1 MIDLDPHPGV
11 EVSLLPTTRHMAFIV
26 LILAA
31 LGAAPAS
38 AEAAGCRPE
47 GQRGAAS
54 AESCAIAGTDYRLV
68 RVRTTVLGTIG
79 AAIDL
84 LRDSARCPEWQAMCA
99 EERSFRN
106 GAEHR
111 SIRHRRSGSGFTRR
125 VLVSRNSWWRSGNGG
140 VVVELV
146 GTDQAAAQFEGT
158 RILCLRE
165 RWTFIPAGRGR
176 LQVIVELVSDP
187 QPPFG
192 LTGAV
197 TAGSAQT
204 LLETLDNLAV
214 RLRSAPARSDAALD
228 ALPSLSAPLPDLGAS
243 FVRCQNA
250 RRR

>member
-1 MIDLDPHPGV
+1 MIYLDLHP
-11 EVSLLPTTRHMAFIV
+11 EVSLLPTIKLMAFMV
-26 LILAA
+26 LMLAA
-31 LGAAPAS
+31 LGAAPAP

-68 RVRTTVLGTIG
+68 RVRTTVLGTID
-79 AAIDL
+79 AAIEL

-99 EERSFRN
+99 EERSYRN

-146 GTDQAAAQFEGT
+146 GADRAAAQFEGT

-165 RWTFIPAGRGR
+165 RWTFIHAGRGR
-176 LQVIVELVSDP
+176 LQVMVELVSDP

-214 RLRSAPARSDAALD
+214 WLRSAPARSDVALD

>member
-1 MIDLDPHPGV
+1 M
-11 EVSLLPTTRHMAFIV
+11 LPTTKLVAFTV

-31 LGAAPAS
+31 LGAVPAP

-68 RVRTTVLGTIG
+68 RVRTTVPGTVG
-79 AAIDL
+79 AAIAL

-106 GAEHR
+106 AAGHR

-140 VVVELV
+140 VVVDLV
-146 GTDQAAAQFEGT
+146 GADQTAAQFEGT

-165 RWTFIPAGRGR
+165 RWTFIPRGRGG
-176 LQVIVELVSDP
+176 LQVMVELVSDP

-197 TAGSAQT
+197 TASSAQT

-214 RLRSAPARSDAALD
+214 RLRSAPVRSNAALD
-228 ALPSLSAPLPDLGAS
+228 ELPPLPAPLPDLGAS

>member
-1 MIDLDPHPGV
+1 M
-11 EVSLLPTTRHMAFIV
+11 LPTTKLMAFMV
-26 LILAA
+26 LTLAA
-31 LGAAPAS
+31 LGAAPAP

-68 RVRTTVLGTIG
+68 RARTTVLGTVG
-79 AAIDL
+79 AAIEL
-84 LRDSARCPEWQAMCA
+84 LRDSASCPEWQAMCA
-99 EERSFRN
+99 KERSFRD
-106 GAEHR
+106 GAGHR

-146 GTDQAAAQFEGT
+146 GADQAAAQFEGT

-165 RWTFIPAGRGR
+165 RWTFIPGGRGG
-176 LQVIVELVSDP
+176 LQVIIELVSDP

-197 TAGSAQT
+197 TAGSVQT
-204 LLETLDNLAV
+204 LLETLDNLAA
-214 RLRSAPARSDAALD
+214 RLRSAPARSNAALD
-228 ALPSLSAPLPDLGAS
+228 VLPPLPAPLPDLGAS
-243 FVRCQNA
+243 FVRCQNT

>member
-1 MIDLDPHPGV
+1 M
-11 EVSLLPTTRHMAFIV
+11 LPTTKLMAFMV
-26 LILAA
+26 LTLAA
-31 LGAAPAS
+31 LGAAPAP
-38 AEAAGCRPE
+38 AEAGGCRPE

-68 RVRTTVLGTIG
+68 RVRTTVLGTVG
-79 AAIDL
+79 AAIEL

-146 GTDQAAAQFEGT
+146 GADQAVAQFEGT

-165 RWTFIPAGRGR
+165 RWTFIPADRGR
-176 LQVIVELVSDP
+176 LQVMVELVSDP

>member
-1 MIDLDPHPGV
+1 M
-11 EVSLLPTTRHMAFIV
+11 V

-68 RVRTTVLGTIG
+68 RARTTVLGTVG
-79 AAIDL
+79 AAIEL
-84 LRDSARCPEWQAMCA
+84 LRDSASCPEWQAMCA
-99 EERSFRN
+99 EERSFRD
-106 GAEHR
+106 GAGHR

-125 VLVSRNSWWRSGNGG
+125 VLVSRNSWWRSGNG

-165 RWTFIPAGRGR
+165 RWTFIPAGRSR

-214 RLRSAPARSDAALD
+214 RLRSAPDRSDAALD

>member
-1 MIDLDPHPGV
+1 MRC
-11 EVSLLPTTRHMAFIV
+11 EVRLLPTTMLTAFVV

-31 LGAAPAS
+31 SGAAPVP

-47 GQRGAAS
+47 GQRGAAR
-54 AESCAIAGTDYRLV
+54 AETCAIAGTDYRLV
-68 RVRTTVLGTIG
+68 RVRTTVPGTVA
-79 AAIDL
+79 AAIAL

-106 GAEHR
+106 GAGHR

-125 VLVSRNSWWRSGNGG
+125 VLVSRNSWWRTGNG
-140 VVVELV
+140 VVVDLV
-146 GTDQAAAQFEGT
+146 GADQAAAQFEGT

-165 RWTFIPAGRGR
+165 RWTFLPGGRGR
-176 LQVIVELVSDP
+176 LQVMVELVSDP

-197 TAGSAQT
+197 TASSAQT

-214 RLRSAPARSDAALD
+214 RLRSAPARSGAARAALPP
-228 ALPSLSAPLPDLGAS
+228 LPAPLPDLGAS